1 LSLTLNAT
9 SLPRESNMTSST
21 LSDFRKHFPATSNG
35 IFTNVAQR
43 GLIPLPVHDSITNYL
58 TSRTDL
64 SWNKEESFSMVEDTR
79 STFASFINATPS
91 EIAFTKNVSEGINL
105 IAGAVSWNPGDK
117 VILCPDLEH
126 PANVFPWYNV
136 CKLHGV
142 EITSVQ
148 SSEGHFD
155 LDKIASAIDDRTRIV
170 SVSTVSFSPGFVTDV
185 TSLADI
191 CRRRG
196 VRLLVDAAQS
206 VGILHTD
213 VQKLQ
218 VDALAVATQK
228 GLLSCYGSGFL
239 YCSSDFAEE
248 LRPATLARFSVAD
261 EEDSHETTLTDQ
273 EFNYAPAAR
282 RFDGGNYNY
291 LGITGVRSSLKLL
304 SDIGTLIIEK
314 HVRELSFRLANGL
327 LEIGLPVCG
336 GTPGSHLGHI
346 IAVGISG
353 GGRHYTAEDPAMN
366 SLHDRL
372 VKNGVHLSI
381 RKGVLRFS
389 LHGYNNEDDIDQI
402 IEIAALNR

>member
-1 LSLTLNAT
+1 
-9 SLPRESNMTSST
+9 MTSSS
-21 LSDFRKHFPATSNG
+21 LSEFRKHFPATSKG
-35 IFTNVAQR
+35 IFTDVAQR
-43 GLIPLPVHDSITNYL
+43 GLIPTPVHDSITDYL

-64 SWNKEESFSMVEDTR
+64 SWNKEEAFNMVEDTR
-79 STFASFINATPS
+79 NTFASFINATPS

-126 PANVFPWYNV
+126 PANVLPWYNV

-142 EITSVQ
+142 EITAVD
-148 SSEGHFD
+148 SSGGHFD
-155 LDKIASAIDDRTRIV
+155 LDRIASAINERTRVV

-185 TSLADI
+185 IGLADI
-191 CRRRG
+191 CRQRG

-248 LRPATLARFSVAD
+248 LRPATLARFSVAA
-261 EEDSHETTLTDQ
+261 EEGSHETTLTDQ
-273 EFNYAPAAR
+273 QFQYAPAAR

-291 LGITGVRSSLKLL
+291 LGITGARSSLKLL
-304 SDIGTLIIEK
+304 SDIGTPIIET
-314 HVRELSFRLANGL
+314 HVRRLSVRLATGL
-327 LEIGLPVCG
+327 LQIGLPVCG
-336 GTPGSHLGHI
+336 GTPGNHLGHI
-346 IAVGISG
+346 IAVGVSG
-353 GGRHYTAEDPAMN
+353 GGRHYTAQDPAMN
-366 SLHDRL
+366 ILHDRL

-389 LHGYNNEDDIDQI
+389 LHGYNNEEDIDQI
-402 IEIAALNR
+402 IDIAASNR